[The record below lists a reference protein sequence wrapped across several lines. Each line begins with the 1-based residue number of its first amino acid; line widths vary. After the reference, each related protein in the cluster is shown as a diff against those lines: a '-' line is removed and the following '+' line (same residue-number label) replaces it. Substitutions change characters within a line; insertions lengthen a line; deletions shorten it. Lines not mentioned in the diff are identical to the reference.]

1 MEFVVITFFGLAIS
15 TLVVQYTSRRT
26 NGTTLSYS
34 QSFKVVLIRSGVAVG
49 AGFLIGRLFSV
60 AISKGFLNKDVL
72 IEQPLVV
79 AGIVAFCGLASFLA
93 FQWGYSKISGKQV
106 SLSSALK
113 FAVKEIG
120 YFMLLL
126 AGVFVLSLTLF
137 GIVEVMASNGS
148 ELSIRS

>member
-79 AGIVAFCGLASFLA
+79 AGIVAFCGL
-93 FQWGYSKISGKQV
+93 
-106 SLSSALK
+106 
-113 FAVKEIG
+113 
-120 YFMLLL
+120 
-126 AGVFVLSLTLF
+126 
-137 GIVEVMASNGS
+137 
-148 ELSIRS
+148 